1 MINYSVKALIASNF
15 DIVFKELCE
24 ILIVKTMK
32 YLDCK
37 LKKFFS
43 MLLVMASV
51 QGAYSAAT
59 LKVDLTDSIRPV
71 THCASGSLYGL
82 TETLPSDI
90 SGLVAPLKCNL
101 FCLPPEGGSG
111 NQHPFGDGFIA
122 AERLKGT
129 TAKVQITF
137 PDLLPN
143 WPYKWPG
150 QQSWLNSVSKYL
162 DKKVNGNYDNIDSY
176 VIWNEPDGTWNN
188 SNGNLNTTVWKPTYD
203 LIRQKDPKTKI
214 VGPCISYY
222 RSDRMKEFLTF
233 CKQNNCMPDLI
244 CWHQWGSEG
253 FISAVEDVHKIE
265 RELGLPTDYPLCI
278 NEYCAGA
285 SDDKKKYEGCPGYS
299 VPFIAKFERNNV
311 ESATISWWFTNLP
324 GRLGS
329 LLTANNEKGG
339 GWWLYK
345 WYGDMEGYM
354 AMVTPPND
362 KSDGVDGFAAVD
374 RKQYCASLVLGGN
387 TEGDVNVVFSR
398 LPDFLGGKVHVKIER
413 VTWKSKDTPVSSTDL
428 ISETDMAVSGSGLT
442 VPVKIESKLYGY
454 RILLT
459 ALNVPQYPYNN
470 VAATIPGVI
479 EAENYDEAGQG
490 FSYFDVDTANKG
502 RAYRTDEV
510 DIVAAGQGY
519 AVGYTDKGEWLEYTV
534 NVADT
539 DEYTVTANVSN
550 SNELE
555 GFQLYVDDK
564 LVTNSYTIPQ
574 VSEDWSEY
582 KEVPVCRTRLERG
595 EHIIKIQIVG
605 SYINIDW
612 LKFEVYDPTGVNIV
626 FTDADLQTLENV
638 HYYDLKGHSL
648 HVGDIRKDEIY
659 VLVTADGKRIKFIKR

>member
-1 MINYSVKALIASNF
+1 MKFISSKVKRIFALSLAIVIA
-15 DIVFKELCE
+15 
-24 ILIVKTMK
+24 
-32 YLDCK
+32 
-37 LKKFFS
+37 
-43 MLLVMASV
+43 

-90 SGLVAPLKCNL
+90 PGLVAPLKCNL

-137 PDLLPN
+137 PDLLPY
-143 WPYKWPG
+143 WPYSWPG

-162 DKKVNGNYDNIDSY
+162 DKKVNGGYDNIDSY
-176 VIWNEPDGTWNN
+176 VIWNEPDGTWK
-188 SNGNLNTTVWKPTYD
+188 STNGDLNTVVWKPTYD
-203 LIRQKDPKTKI
+203 LIRQKDPGTKI

-222 RSDRMKEFLTF
+222 NSSRMKDFLTF
-233 CKQNNCMPDLI
+233 CKNNNCMPDLI

-253 FISAVEDVHKIE
+253 FIGAVEDVHRIE

-285 SDDKKKYEGCPGYS
+285 TDDKKKYEGCPGYS

-387 TEGDVNVVFSR
+387 TEGDVNVVFSK

-428 ISETDMAVSGSGLT
+428 ISETDMSVDGSGLT

-454 RILLT
+454 RVLLT

-470 VAATIPGVI
+470 VASTIPGVI
-479 EAENYDEAGQG
+479 EAENFDEAGQG
-490 FSYFDVDTANKG
+490 FSYFDNDTENKG
-502 RAYRTDEV
+502 GAYRTVGV
-510 DIVAAGQGY
+510 DIVTAGDGY
-519 AVGYTDKGEWLEYTV
+519 AVGYTEKGEWLEYTV
-534 NVADT
+534 NVSDT
-539 DEYTVTANVSN
+539 DEYTVTTNVSN

-555 GFQLYVDDK
+555 GFQLYVDGQLITD
-564 LVTNSYTIPQ
+564 SYTIPQ

-582 KEVPVCRTRLERG
+582 KEVPVCRVRLEEG
-595 EHIIKIQIVG
+595 EHVLKLQIVG
-605 SYINIDW
+605 NYVNIDW
-612 LKFEVYDPTGVNIV
+612 IKFEPYDPTDVKIV
-626 FTDADLQTLENV
+626 FTDADLQLFENA

-648 HVGDIRKDEIY
+648 LVGDIRKDEVY
-659 VLVTADGKRIKFIKR
+659 VVVTADGNRIKFIKR

>member
-1 MINYSVKALIASNF
+1 MKSLSCKVKKYFSV
-15 DIVFKELCE
+15 
-24 ILIVKTMK
+24 
-32 YLDCK
+32 
-37 LKKFFS
+37 
-43 MLLVMASV
+43 LLAIASV

-59 LKVDLTDSIRPV
+59 LKVDLMDSIRPV

-564 LVTNSYTIPQ
+564 LVTDSYTIPQ

-582 KEVPVCRTRLERG
+582 KEVPVCRTRLEKG

>member
-1 MINYSVKALIASNF
+1 MKSLSCKVKKYFSV
-15 DIVFKELCE
+15 
-24 ILIVKTMK
+24 
-32 YLDCK
+32 
-37 LKKFFS
+37 
-43 MLLVMASV
+43 LLAIASV

-59 LKVDLTDSIRPV
+59 LKVDLMDSIRPV

-82 TETLPSDI
+82 TETLPKDI

-490 FSYFDVDTANKG
+490 FSYFDVDTENKG

-534 NVADT
+534 NVAET

-582 KEVPVCRTRLERG
+582 KEVPVCRTRLEKG

>member
-1 MINYSVKALIASNF
+1 MKSLSCKVKKYFSV
-15 DIVFKELCE
+15 
-24 ILIVKTMK
+24 
-32 YLDCK
+32 
-37 LKKFFS
+37 
-43 MLLVMASV
+43 LLAIASV

-59 LKVDLTDSIRPV
+59 LKVDLMDSIRPV

-90 SGLVAPLKCNL
+90 SSLVAPLKCNL

-490 FSYFDVDTANKG
+490 FSYFDVDTENKG
-502 RAYRTDEV
+502 GAYRTDEV

>member
-1 MINYSVKALIASNF
+1 MKSLSCKVKKYFSV
-15 DIVFKELCE
+15 
-24 ILIVKTMK
+24 
-32 YLDCK
+32 
-37 LKKFFS
+37 
-43 MLLVMASV
+43 LLAIASV

-59 LKVDLTDSIRPV
+59 LKVDLMDSIRPV

-90 SGLVAPLKCNL
+90 SSLVAPLKCNL

-490 FSYFDVDTANKG
+490 FSYFDVDTENKG
-502 RAYRTDEV
+502 GAYRTDEV

-648 HVGDIRKDEIY
+648 LVGDIRKDEIY

>member
-1 MINYSVKALIASNF
+1 MKSLSCKVKKYFSV
-15 DIVFKELCE
+15 
-24 ILIVKTMK
+24 
-32 YLDCK
+32 
-37 LKKFFS
+37 
-43 MLLVMASV
+43 LLAIASV

-59 LKVDLTDSIRPV
+59 LKVDLMDSIRPV

-490 FSYFDVDTANKG
+490 FSYFDVDTENKG

-582 KEVPVCRTRLERG
+582 KEVPVCRTRLEKG

-648 HVGDIRKDEIY
+648 LVGDIRKDEIY

>member
-1 MINYSVKALIASNF
+1 MKSLSCKVKKYFSV
-15 DIVFKELCE
+15 
-24 ILIVKTMK
+24 
-32 YLDCK
+32 
-37 LKKFFS
+37 
-43 MLLVMASV
+43 LLAIASV

-59 LKVDLTDSIRPV
+59 LKVDLMDSIRPV

-90 SGLVAPLKCNL
+90 PGLVAPLKCNL

-137 PDLLPN
+137 PDLLPY
-143 WPYKWPG
+143 WPYSWPG

-162 DKKVNGNYDNIDSY
+162 DKKVNGGYDNIDSY
-176 VIWNEPDGTWNN
+176 VIWNEPDGTWK
-188 SNGNLNTTVWKPTYD
+188 SANGDLNTVVWKPTYD
-203 LIRQKDPKTKI
+203 LIRKKDPGTKI

-222 RSDRMKEFLTF
+222 DGNKMRSFLRY

-253 FISAVEDVHKIE
+253 FIGAVEDVHKIE
-265 RELGLPTDYPLCI
+265 QELGLPTTYPLCI

-387 TEGDVNVVFSR
+387 TEGDVNVEFSR

-428 ISETDMAVSGSGLT
+428 ISETDMEVSGSGLT

-564 LVTNSYTIPQ
+564 LVTDSYTIPQ

-582 KEVPVCRTRLERG
+582 KEVPVCRTRLEKG

-648 HVGDIRKDEIY
+648 LVGDIRKDEIY

>member
-1 MINYSVKALIASNF
+1 MKSLSCKVKKYFSV
-15 DIVFKELCE
+15 
-24 ILIVKTMK
+24 
-32 YLDCK
+32 
-37 LKKFFS
+37 
-43 MLLVMASV
+43 LLAIASV

-59 LKVDLTDSIRPV
+59 LKVDLMDSIRPV

-387 TEGDVNVVFSR
+387 TEGDVNVEFSR

-428 ISETDMAVSGSGLT
+428 ISETDMAVSGSELT

-490 FSYFDVDTANKG
+490 FSYFDVDTENKG
-502 RAYRTDEV
+502 GAYRTDEV

-582 KEVPVCRTRLERG
+582 KEVPVCRTRLEKG